1 MGLAGGLFGV
11 LLGWAIGRAIQVATM
26 IYLKRQGVNA
36 PNIWT
41 VPWWLVAGAIVFSVV
56 VSLASGIYPASRA
69 AKLDPVEALRY
80 E

>member
-1 MGLAGGLFGV
+1 
-11 LLGWAIGRAIQVATM
+11 
-26 IYLKRQGVNA
+26 LKRQGVNP

-41 VPWWLVAGAIVFSVV
+41 VPWWLVFGAIIFSVV